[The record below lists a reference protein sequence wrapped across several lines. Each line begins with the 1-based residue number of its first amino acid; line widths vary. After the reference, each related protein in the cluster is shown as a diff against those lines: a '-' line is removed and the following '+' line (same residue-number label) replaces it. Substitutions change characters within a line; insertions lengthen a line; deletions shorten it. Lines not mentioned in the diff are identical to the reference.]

1 MTAWIG
7 LTGGI
12 GSGKSQAAACFSA
25 LGVPVID
32 ADAISR
38 QLTETVGSIALQQI
52 ADTFGNDAISV
63 SGSLNRAYMRDLVF
77 QDKTARQRLEAIL
90 HPLILEEIQ
99 RQKDTFQAAYGV
111 IEIPTLIENLHFQRI
126 VSRILVV
133 ECNEI
138 FRLYRVMQ
146 RSQLS
151 EQMVR
156 AIMATQASDAQRAA
170 IADDIIYNEGSL
182 KDLQNAV
189 LEKHLYYL
197 DTFRQPE
204 K

>member
-25 LGVPVID
+25 LDVPVID

-63 SGSLNRAYMRDLVF
+63 SGSLNRTYMRDLVF
-77 QDKTARQRLEAIL
+77 RDKTARHRLEAIL

-99 RQKDTFQAAYGV
+99 RQKDTFQATYGV

-138 FRLYRVMQ
+138 FRLHRVMQ

-156 AIMATQASDAQRAA
+156 AIMATQASDAQRAE

>member
-1 MTAWIG
+1 M
-7 LTGGI
+7 
-12 GSGKSQAAACFSA
+12 
-25 LGVPVID
+25 
-32 ADAISR
+32 
-38 QLTETVGSIALQQI
+38 
-52 ADTFGNDAISV
+52 
-63 SGSLNRAYMRDLVF
+63 
-77 QDKTARQRLEAIL
+77 
-90 HPLILEEIQ
+90 
-99 RQKDTFQAAYGV
+99 
-111 IEIPTLIENLHFQRI
+111 
-126 VSRILVV
+126 V